1 MRRLGTLL
9 AAALLVATPAK
20 GQVRLAIEVFG
31 GTAIS
36 FNTPLTLEQTGAETI
51 ELTGDYETRPL
62 DQPFYWAIRVGARS
76 SKSAWELQLIHHK
89 MYLAN
94 PPAQVQRF
102 EVTHGFNILTV
113 NYARETRPLTLRAG
127 AGVVL
132 PHVTGTVRGE
142 DYSTQGGYE
151 IGGPAFLV
159 GAGKRWPIVAGL
171 SVEAESQL
179 TVGWIDIAVTGGRV
193 SASNVALHLWAGLG
207 YTF

>member
-1 MRRLGTLL
+1 MRRSGILL
-9 AAALLVATPAK
+9 AAVLLAATPAN
-20 GQVRLAIEVFG
+20 GQVRFAIEVFG

-36 FNTPLTLEQTGAETI
+36 SKTPLTIDQTGAETI
-51 ELTGDYETRPL
+51 ELTADYETRPL
-62 DQPFYWAIRVGARS
+62 DQPFYWAVRVGARS
-76 SKSAWELQLIHHK
+76 PKSAWELQLTHHK

-94 PPAQVQRF
+94 LPAEVQQF

-142 DYSTQGGYE
+142 DFSTQGGYK

-179 TVGWIDIAVTGGRV
+179 TMGWIDMTVTGGRV

>member
-1 MRRLGTLL
+1 MRRSGILLAAILL
-9 AAALLVATPAK
+9 AAAPAN
-20 GQVRLAIEVFG
+20 GQVRFAIEVFG

-36 FNTPLTLEQTGAETI
+36 FNTPLTIEQTGAEII

-62 DQPFYWAIRVGARS
+62 DQPFYWAVRVGVRS
-76 SKSAWELQLIHHK
+76 PKSAWELQLIHHK
-89 MYLAN
+89 MYLAKLSTE
-94 PPAQVQRF
+94 VQWF

-142 DYSTQGGYE
+142 DFSTSGGYE

-159 GAGKRWPIVAGL
+159 GPGKRWPIVAGL
-171 SVEAESQL
+171 AVTAESQL
-179 TVGWIDIAVTGGRV
+179 TVGWIDISATGGRV
-193 SASNVALHLWAGLG
+193 SASNVAMHLWAGLG